1 MIIAHTKNGDVELRC
16 NQLISDG
23 SYVVTDNTRVID
35 LLNIFLE
42 IYVADISV
50 RSNGAYP
57 RQLQVEAYVDSK
69 NIEVW
74 QENVSLIEKL
84 AEFVT
89 EGDGERWHIIFEPA
103 EYEFEA
109 QQLSFA
115 EVKADNVSLL
125 SGGLDSFCGAYRNE
139 KENRNTLYCGYK
151 TSNVDTSAINGVS
164 NFLNGRKGNLGIR
177 TYSKVAKKKATLT
190 QRTRSL
196 LFFSLAVMT
205 AVREGIEIVNINEN
219 GIMTLNPSFQS
230 RGTTKTTHPKTIY
243 MYQTILDN
251 VGIRVQLNHPFLF
264 MTKGEMVNGLSNEYK
279 EHIMDTRSCSRSMHN
294 RRYNVNARKSC
305 GTCVPCLLRKISMVA
320 YDLEQYDNEY
330 DVPYEGNMEDEE
342 YRSALNYYTT
352 FYQYIKSGK
361 IFSELIMKNRYY
373 NVEDYYEKTFNMLK
387 NFQLNLRCLLKSI
400 EGDAY
405 DDRCT
410 YPY

>member
-1 MIIAHTKNGDVELRC
+1 MIIAHTENGDIELRC
-16 NQLISDG
+16 NQLISDN
-23 SYVVTDNTRVID
+23 SYVVTDDTRVID

-50 RSNGAYP
+50 KSGGVQP
-57 RQLQVEAYVDSK
+57 RQLQVEAYVDSR
-69 NIEVW
+69 NLEVW
-74 QENVSLIEKL
+74 RENIDLIKKL

-89 EGDGERWHIIFEPA
+89 EGDRDQWHIVLKPA

-115 EVKADNVSLL
+115 RIKADNISLL

-139 KENRNTLYCGYK
+139 KRNRSTLYCGYK

-164 NFLNGRKGNLGIR
+164 VFLNERTGNVGIR
-177 TYSKVAKKKATLT
+177 TYSKVNKKKETLT

-205 AVREGIEIVNINEN
+205 AVKEGIEIVNINEN

-230 RGTTKTTHPKTIY
+230 RGTTKTTHPKTIF
-243 MYQTILDN
+243 MYQTILNN
-251 VGIRVQLNHPFLF
+251 VGIKVQLKHPFLF
-264 MTKGEMVNGLSNEYK
+264 MTKGEMVNRLSDEYK
-279 EHIMDTRSCSRSMHN
+279 MHIIDTRSCSRSMHD
-294 RRYNVNARKSC
+294 RRYDVSAKKSC
-305 GTCVPCLLRKISMVA
+305 GTCVPCLLRKISIAA

-352 FYQYIKSGK
+352 FYQYIKSGQ
-361 IFSELIMKNRYY
+361 IFSELIIKKKYY
-373 NVEDYYEKTFNMLK
+373 AVTDYYEKTYEMLK
-387 NFQLNLRCLLKSI
+387 KFSAEFEVFIKKY
-400 EGDAY
+400 GG
-405 DDRCT
+405 
-410 YPY
+410 